1 MVVAVIPDSNDSCPN
16 RKIRTDGINDKNAA
30 AKAIPAFSRFIFGK
44 YNERGSFSSLS
55 MKIIG
60 CSTIFQ
66 YSRNCKIIAAAIPDL
81 PASIPM
87 LKKILNSSAPSRR
100 AASTS
105 SSVFLQI
112 KREAISCL
120 PNSYYFFYDILS
132 ALLIRIFHT
141 TNLSSFIKDFLSHT
155 LRQTGICRFNSKQM
169 HSV

>member
-120 PNSYYFFYDILS
+120 PNKYYILS
-132 ALLIRIFHT
+132 LRVILSIFHLRYIKFSNCFTNAGNSSKT
-141 TNLSSFIKDFLSHT
+141 TSAIIFQFVPS
-155 LRQTGICRFNSKQM
+155 
-169 HSV
+169 